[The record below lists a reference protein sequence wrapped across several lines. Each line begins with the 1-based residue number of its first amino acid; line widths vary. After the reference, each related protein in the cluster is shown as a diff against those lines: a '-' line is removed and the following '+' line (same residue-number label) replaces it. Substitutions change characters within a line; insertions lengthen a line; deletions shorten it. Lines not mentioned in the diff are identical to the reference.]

1 MTASLSWDRTSRVT
15 RRSRRCSRAS
25 LIYRA
30 MPSHSRRATNRC
42 KTVRSLS
49 NSPIS
54 SRVQGGHEGGGQDL
68 GGLPAFIT
76 GGGGAQQ
83 PQQNPG
89 PNGHEQ
95 GDRGQDRFGHRRR
108 RRHRGGGYRPDRPEF
123 GGNNPQT
130 AAPQP
135 DEGGDEPRQPD

>member
-1 MTASLSWDRTSRVT
+1 MGQNE
-15 RRSRRCSRAS
+15 
-25 LIYRA
+25 
-30 MPSHSRRATNRC
+30 PSYAPQPPVQQGQPYLPRDAQPFPPRDQQVQNRPQPQQQPYQQP
-42 KTVRSLS
+42 S
-49 NSPIS
+49 
-54 SRVQGGHEGGGQDL
+54 QGNNEGGGQDL

-76 GGGGAQQ
+76 GGGGPQ
-83 PQQNPG
+83 PQQNPA